1 MIRFFQTLVLFFFSS
16 QILFAASL
24 PAPQINISVSGTIIS
39 ISWNKIESASGYN
52 LFYAPYPYIGA
63 ETITSVDLKT
73 KLEFS
78 ATLTNGAAYY
88 VAVKA
93 YNNMQS
99 SDYSNIELFQISDNQ
114 INLPTNLTMLDI
126 PAGTF
131 VMGNNNLA
139 GPQSGQAT
147 EHDVTLSAFQ
157 MSATEISNTQY
168 IDFLNAALSKGLIKL
183 ELATTG
189 ADSGMN
195 LIVGTDSST
204 YAGKVLYNLDGT
216 RVMKDHDNLDGDA
229 NEFTGDIEPENPLN
243 IAYIGFND
251 ETQVFYLKDP
261 HNVTDF
267 HWQNICNYYNYSNIT
282 HIDDSSILLNDFDQW
297 PELLGWSEANP
308 ELATAL
314 VDKETVADYPVTF
327 IRWWGAF
334 AFADF
339 YQMKLPTEA
348 QWEYAAKGGNNFQ
361 YAVYDGIGT
370 SDANWNKDKLHPA

>member
-204 YAGKVLYNLDGT
+204 YAGCNLS
-216 RVMKDHDNLDGDA
+216 LFQLA
-229 NEFTGDIEPENPLN
+229 
-243 IAYIGFND
+243 
-251 ETQVFYLKDP
+251 
-261 HNVTDF
+261 
-267 HWQNICNYYNYSNIT
+267 
-282 HIDDSSILLNDFDQW
+282 
-297 PELLGWSEANP
+297 SEVP
-308 ELATAL
+308 I
-314 VDKETVADYPVTF
+314 P
-327 IRWWGAF
+327 
-334 AFADF
+334 
-339 YQMKLPTEA
+339 
-348 QWEYAAKGGNNFQ
+348 
-361 YAVYDGIGT
+361 
-370 SDANWNKDKLHPA
+370 S